1 MGYKTYPKQTQL
13 AAVELGVYRR
23 SNCDSMLELE
33 EMSEA
38 PQVKSSDHHVPTLIE
53 KSTA

>member
-33 EMSEA
+33 EISEA
-38 PQVKSSDHHVPTLIE
+38 PKVEPLEHIPTLIE